1 MTQVNSYRL
10 LVLLALLFGL
20 CSVLLFVN
28 IFFESVNHSLEQEIN
43 IVSNEKMNLRMSFL
57 HHSSIN
63 NLSSTASK
71 LNMVHI
77 DEKNS
82 FHLDTKSATNL
93 RTDDKS
99 LFKSFTDNYSNSK
112 KEFLYGF

>member
-1 MTQVNSYRL
+1 MAQVNSYRL

-28 IFFESVNHSLEQEIN
+28 TFFESVNRSLEQEIN

-82 FHLDTKSATNL
+82 FHLDTKSAANL

-99 LFKSFTDNYSNSK
+99 LFNSLFSSSS
-112 KEFLYGF
+112 EFSDS

>member
-1 MTQVNSYRL
+1 MAQVNSYRL

-28 IFFESVNHSLEQEIN
+28 IFFESVNRSLEQEIN
-43 IVSNEKMNLRMSFL
+43 IVSKEKMNLRMSFL

-63 NLSSTASK
+63 NLNSTASK

-82 FHLDTKSATNL
+82 FYLAAKPTKSLKVN
-93 RTDDKS
+93 DKS
-99 LFKSFTDNYSNSK
+99 FLKSFSDNYSNSK